1 MFRILLRFTF
11 LCVVFAII
19 LPGQVASAAAVS
31 QKAIPAKA
39 AIVMDEAGAVLYAK
53 YPDAKLA
60 PASTVKLMTAM
71 VALDRLDPD
80 KKVRIS
86 RNAAAVHS
94 IRPRIRRD
102 EEISVFDL
110 LHLALIKS
118 VNSAAVA
125 IAEAAAGSEQNFVA
139 LMNQKAKEIGA
150 KDTLYANAS
159 GLPKG
164 VQYTTARDLALIM
177 KHALSYPLIKEIIG
191 KKGSLIT
198 TAGGREIFV
207 ANTDALLWHKDNVI
221 GGKTGYTGDAR
232 HCFVCAVKTERG
244 PVITAVL
251 GARSRACLWRSALIL
266 VELGTDPGLATS
278 PEESGGI
285 QRVSH
290 KTRRRSRVVKT
301 HVVSPK
307 AT

>member
-1 MFRILLRFTF
+1 MSNILIRALSLCVLFTF
-11 LCVVFAII
+11 IVLVRVT
-19 LPGQVASAAAVS
+19 PAATVS
-31 QKAIPAKA
+31 QRAIPAKA
-39 AIVMDEAGAVLYAK
+39 AIVMDEAGAVLFAK

-80 KKVRIS
+80 KRVRIS
-86 RNAAAVHS
+86 RNAAAVRS

-102 EEISVFDL
+102 EEMSVFDL
-110 LHLALIKS
+110 LHLALMKS
-118 VNSAAVA
+118 INSAAVA

-164 VQYTTARDLALIM
+164 AQYTTARDLALIM

-207 ANTDALLWHKDNVI
+207 ANTDDLLWHKDNVI

-232 HCFVCAVKTERG
+232 HCFVGAVNTERG
-244 PVITAVL
+244 PIITAVL

-266 VELGTDPGLATS
+266 VELGTDTGLTTS
-278 PEESGGI
+278 PEESSGI
-285 QRVSH
+285 HRVSH
-290 KTRRRSRVVKT
+290 KTRRRSRGVRA

-307 AT
+307 ST